1 MAKNPFTAI
10 DKVDDIQVYPM
21 TLGDSERVSELFAK
35 FNPDVIGLAMI
46 QKDSRDAM
54 IEVLKIATKLEDD
67 KLSEINVN
75 QAQEIIDMY
84 IGISKLKKK
93 MME

>member
-21 TLGDSERVSELFAK
+21 TLGDSERVSELFTK